1 MVNRKEYYNKR
12 FKNKARAIVDELGME
27 DEQIEYFMLLPMSDE
42 ELYNLA
48 LQIKKEV
55 EETEEH
61 LKICKGCVKCSKE
74 SPKTET

>member
-48 LQIKKEV
+48 LHIKKEV
-55 EETEEH
+55 EEAEEH
-61 LKICKGCVKCSKE
+61 LKTCKGCVKCSKE

>member
-27 DEQIEYFMLLPMSDE
+27 DEQIEYFMLLPLPDE

-55 EETEEH
+55 EEVEEH
-61 LKICKGCVKCSKE
+61 LNTCKGCDKCSKH
-74 SPKTET
+74 